1 MIAHLPLSNSPYFKF
16 EMCTMYGGMPPNNS
30 PETSEGS
37 TLSNS
42 IEILELSGIIKF
54 E

>member
-1 MIAHLPLSNSPYFKF
+1 
-16 EMCTMYGGMPPNNS
+16 MCTMYGSMPPNNS

-42 IEILELSGIIKF
+42 IEILELSGLIISEQVSRSMLNF
-54 E
+54 F